1 MHTRCGPNPDCLMPR
16 HRSAL
21 LPMRALTLA
30 LLATLALSA
39 CRGGDEPAP
48 ADPAAD
54 STPLPG
60 PTRTGGAVTSM
71 PDAPGP
77 GEVPLAGS
85 PPAAA
90 TRPGAGVDGLPPL
103 HENPEAGLS
112 GPQPVPVGGA
122 RAADVAADG
131 QAAAAPVAIVMPVPD
146 MAAAVGDPRDALRA
160 YYAAVNARD
169 FGAAQALWDGTR
181 PAAQLAADY
190 ADAASVELTVG
201 APRAPEGAA
210 GSVYVEV
217 PVTVT
222 TRRNDGS
229 VRRQAGRYTL
239 RRAQVDGATPAQRA
253 WHITAVD
260 LRDAAG

>member
-1 MHTRCGPNPDCLMPR
+1 
-16 HRSAL
+16 
-21 LPMRALTLA
+21 MRALALA
-30 LLATLALSA
+30 LLTMIALAA
-39 CRGGDEPAP
+39 CRGEDEPATT
-48 ADPAAD
+48 ADAATD
-54 STPLPG
+54 HAPLPS
-60 PTRTGGAVTSM
+60 PTPTGGSVTSM
-71 PDAPGP
+71 PEAPGP

-90 TRPGAGVDGLPPL
+90 AQPGARDLPPL
-103 HENPEAGLS
+103 HENPEAGLA
-112 GPQPVPVGGA
+112 GPQPVPVGSA
-122 RAADVAADG
+122 PVAPATDGMATG
-131 QAAAAPVAIVMPVPD
+131 QAADAPVAIVMPVPD
-146 MAAAVGDPRDALRA
+146 AAAAAGDPRDAVRA

-181 PAAQLAADY
+181 AAAQLAADY

-201 APRAPEGAA
+201 APRPPEGAA

-222 TRRNDGS
+222 TRRRDGS
-229 VRRQAGRYTL
+229 VQRQAGRYTL
-239 RRAQVDGATPAQRA
+239 RRAQVDGASAAQRA

>member
-1 MHTRCGPNPDCLMPR
+1 
-16 HRSAL
+16 
-21 LPMRALTLA
+21 MRALALA
-30 LLATLALSA
+30 LLAMIALAA
-39 CRGGDEPAP
+39 CRGEDEPATT
-48 ADPAAD
+48 ADAATD
-54 STPLPG
+54 HAPLPS
-60 PTRTGGAVTSM
+60 PTPTGGSVTSM
-71 PDAPGP
+71 PEAPGP

-90 TRPGAGVDGLPPL
+90 AQPGARDLPPL

-201 APRAPEGAA
+201 APRPPEGAA

-222 TRRNDGS
+222 TRRRDGS
-229 VRRQAGRYTL
+229 VQRQAGRYTL
-239 RRAQVDGATPAQRA
+239 RRAQVDGASAAQRA

>member
-1 MHTRCGPNPDCLMPR
+1 
-16 HRSAL
+16 
-21 LPMRALTLA
+21 MRVLTLA
-30 LLATLALSA
+30 LLATLALAA
-39 CRGGDEPAP
+39 CRGEDEQATR
-48 ADPAAD
+48 DPAAD

-60 PTRTGGAVTSM
+60 PTRTGGSVTSM

-90 TRPGAGVDGLPPL
+90 PRPGAGADGLPPL
-103 HENPEAGLS
+103 HENPEAGLT
-112 GPQPVPVGGA
+112 GPQPVPVG
-122 RAADVAADG
+122 AAPVAPTADAAADG
-131 QAAAAPVAIVMPVPD
+131 QAAPAPVAIVMPGPD
-146 MAAAVGDPRDALRA
+146 AAATAGDPRDALRA

-181 PAAQLAADY
+181 TAAQLAADY

-201 APRAPEGAA
+201 APRPPEGAA

-217 PVTVT
+217 PATVT
-222 TRRNDGS
+222 TRRSDGS
-229 VRRQAGRYTL
+229 VHRQAGRYTL

-260 LRDAAG
+260 LRDAAN